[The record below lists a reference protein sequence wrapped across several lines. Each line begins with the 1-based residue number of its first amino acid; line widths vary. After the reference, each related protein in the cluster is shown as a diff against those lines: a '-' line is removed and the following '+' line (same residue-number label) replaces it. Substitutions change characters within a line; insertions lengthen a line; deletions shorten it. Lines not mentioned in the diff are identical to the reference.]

1 MTLPNMTTETMDL
14 LARLAEIEHLL
25 TFQEDTVDRLNR
37 VVTEQDDRITRLEA
51 LLRQTCEQL
60 ESLVPAGPEASN
72 AEVPPHY

>member
-1 MTLPNMTTETMDL
+1 MTTETMDL

-60 ESLVPAGPEASN
+60 ESLVPAGPEASS